1 LRLSLSLNAS
11 ARQRIL
17 SALKGLPTLTGSP
30 IYVRALPQL
39 TAHRGKLLSAQA
51 KRGTPVHA
59 ASFIR
64 RREIVLET
72 ELLSKP
78 ALRLIVVHEVFHFVW
93 ARLSNAVRAS
103 FTALL
108 AEEFSGK
115 ARGELGESAAV
126 KKESAGGFL
135 TRDYVCESFCDTAA
149 WLYAPRSKRNGT
161 LGQRWR
167 VRREAWFAET
177 FAGSLR
183 C

>member
-1 LRLSLSLNAS
+1 MN
-11 ARQRIL
+11 
-17 SALKGLPTLTGSP
+17 GLPALTGGP

-39 TAHRGKLLSAQA
+39 TAHCGKLLSAQV

-64 RREIVLET
+64 RREIVFET

-93 ARLSNAVRAS
+93 ARLSNAARAS

-108 AEEFSGK
+108 AEELRGK

>member
-1 LRLSLSLNAS
+1 MN
-11 ARQRIL
+11 
-17 SALKGLPTLTGSP
+17 GLPALTGSP

-39 TAHRGKLLSAQA
+39 TAYRGRLLSAQA

-64 RREIVLET
+64 RREIVFER
-72 ELLSKP
+72 ELMTKP

-108 AEEFSGK
+108 AEELSSK

-126 KKESAGGFL
+126 KKVEATGVL
-135 TRDYVCESFCDTAA
+135 NRDYVCESFCDTAA
-149 WLYAPRSKRNGT
+149 WLYAPGIKRDAT

-167 VRREAWFAET
+167 ARRRAWFAAAFE
-177 FAGSLR
+177 APIR